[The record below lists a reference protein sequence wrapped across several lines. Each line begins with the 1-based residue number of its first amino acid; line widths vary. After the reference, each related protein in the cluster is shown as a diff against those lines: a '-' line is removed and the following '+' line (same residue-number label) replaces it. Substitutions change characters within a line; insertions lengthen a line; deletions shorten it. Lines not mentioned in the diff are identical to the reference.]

1 MVQSSGELSY
11 VWFGFISISLFFT
24 FSWRVEAKETR
35 KSKDDPIPG
44 KCLVG
49 DKPIALAITKAS
61 MHPGA
66 VMSASCSEL
75 QAMNR
80 PPNL

>member
-24 FSWRVEAKETR
+24 FSWRVETKEAR
-35 KSKDDPIPG
+35 KSKDDPVPG

-49 DKPIALAITKAS
+49 DKPTSSSSKC
-61 MHPGA
+61 
-66 VMSASCSEL
+66 VQL
-75 QAMNR
+75 QRQACIQEQ
-80 PPNL
+80 L